1 MSGTVIEMLINSL
14 TFFFFDNFS
23 RHKQWRM
30 HKPDSSLLSN
40 AGRYEAIFLFPL
52 KIVRLDYFWD
62 FIVLFTEKLKFH
74 TNYRCKNC
82 IKLKMHMLL
91 VECVKPYNSFEN
103 RMKKCTWNCIEMIF
117 LKIDCIWACAS
128 IQTLPESKSNEN
140 WKNKFNQF
148 DYHSNPKKYKYFF
161 FLFEDEWVKSRC
173 QL

>member
-1 MSGTVIEMLINSL
+1 
-14 TFFFFDNFS
+14 
-23 RHKQWRM
+23 M

-140 WKNKFNQF
+140 WK
-148 DYHSNPKKYKYFF
+148 KKKIINLIIAQIQKNTNIFF
-161 FLFEDEWVKSRC
+161 FVRRRMSEIKMSIINNFLFY
-173 QL
+173 L

>member
-1 MSGTVIEMLINSL
+1 MFVTVFYDTIDHYIDAFDFDSPFEFSFKKTFITLDQHAKMSGTVIEMLINSL

-103 RMKKCTWNCIEMIF
+103 RMKKCT
-117 LKIDCIWACAS
+117 
-128 IQTLPESKSNEN
+128 
-140 WKNKFNQF
+140 
-148 DYHSNPKKYKYFF
+148 
-161 FLFEDEWVKSRC
+161 
-173 QL
+173 